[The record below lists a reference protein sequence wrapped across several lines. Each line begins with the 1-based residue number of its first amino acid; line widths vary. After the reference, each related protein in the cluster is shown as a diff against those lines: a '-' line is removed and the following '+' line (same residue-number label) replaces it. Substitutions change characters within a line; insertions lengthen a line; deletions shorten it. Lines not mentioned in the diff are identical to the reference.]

1 MHPDPEIEK
10 LRVEVDKLGK
20 VITEVMGAEFDSIM
34 SRQNDDQRASMRWM
48 ATCLAL
54 NVALVRLLVE
64 HGILTQEEV
73 VERMTAI
80 RRRLLH
86 HAESMGSDGD
96 VADLFGDAMTEGQPE
111 Q

>member
-1 MHPDPEIEK
+1 MHPDPEIER
-10 LRVEVDKLGK
+10 LRIEVDKLGK

-34 SRQNDDQRASMRWM
+34 SRQNEDQRASMRMM
-48 ATCLAL
+48 ATCMAL
-54 NVALVRLLVE
+54 CVAMLRVLVE

-73 VERMTAI
+73 LERMTPI

-86 HAESMGSDGD
+86 HAESIGSDAD
-96 VADLFGDAMTEGQPE
+96 VAELFGDAMTEGQPE